1 MSKDKTMSEFWE
13 DLAITLL
20 EHNLSG
26 NSLNSRALKDMFKDR
41 PEIWD
46 ELDIQ
51 VDGEGVED
59 LDSALYAGNPQVIE
73 IREAKPNEVYH
84 CKPCNRTFK
93 RGDNFR
99 RHLRSGLHEKRMRA
113 FELAAQERIAEPK
126 EVLKVES

>member
-1 MSKDKTMSEFWE
+1 MSEFWE
-13 DLAITLL
+13 DLAISLL

-41 PEIWD
+41 LDIWD

-51 VDGEGVED
+51 VDGEEVAD
-59 LDSALYAGNPQVIE
+59 LDNALYSGRPQVIE
-73 IREAKPNEVYH
+73 IREAKPTEVYH

-99 RHLRSGLHEKRMRA
+99 RHLHSALHDKRHRA
-113 FELAAQERIAEPK
+113 FELAAQEKLAEPK
-126 EVLKVES
+126 NELKVES